1 MGYYFRKR
9 FYLGLGD
16 SFLCGASEKSRLR
29 EVNQAQTVGLRFAAR
44 ELGPSSKVNLYSKI
58 RIFGGS

>member
-1 MGYYFRKR
+1 MGCCFKKI

-16 SFLCGASEKSRLR
+16 SFLCGDNEKSRFR
-29 EVNQAQTVGLRFAAR
+29 EVNKAQTRGLRFAAR
-44 ELGPSSKVNLYSKI
+44 ELGPSNKANLYSKI